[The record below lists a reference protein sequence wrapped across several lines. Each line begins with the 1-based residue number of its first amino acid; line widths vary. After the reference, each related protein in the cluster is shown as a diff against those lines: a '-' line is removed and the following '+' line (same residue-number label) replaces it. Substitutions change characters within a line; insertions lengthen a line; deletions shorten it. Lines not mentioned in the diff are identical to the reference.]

1 MLLDV
6 GLNAAAGWQVQVG
19 TGHAERLESHVTRGR
34 ANMVSLRKASGNT
47 WEAKWG
53 AEVIGSSIRSR
64 EGLGETYFFFRL
76 VVFSGSA
83 LSRKVTEDYRTC
95 DDADFD
101 DGFRK
106 S

>member
-53 AEVIGSSIRSR
+53 AEVIGSSIRRR
-64 EGLGETYFFFRL
+64 EGLGETYFFFSFGGFFRVRL
-76 VVFSGSA
+76 ESKGHRRLQNV
-83 LSRKVTEDYRTC
+83 
-95 DDADFD
+95 
-101 DGFRK
+101 
-106 S
+106 